1 MSLPQKPWSLPVA
14 QVLQALDT
22 DAREGLSPDEA
33 AARLRQFGP
42 NRLELEAPSPWWR
55 LLLAQFTDL
64 LVLLLLAAAAISV
77 AVGQM
82 EDAVLIA
89 VIVAANAGIG
99 FFQELQA
106 QQAIQAL
113 KQLTR
118 PKAHVWRQGQLMEI
132 AAEELVP
139 GDLLELT
146 AGTILGA
153 DARVVEASDLTADES
168 PLTGESLPVEKRPE
182 PVPEDA
188 PLADRRSMLHA
199 GTAVLTGRGRAVV
212 VATGMETQLGRI
224 ARMVHQARPE
234 PTPLQQRLAQLSRT
248 LAVAVVVICVVV
260 FVAGY
265 LRSHIDA
272 RTMFLS
278 AVSLAVAAIPE
289 GLPAVITVTLAL
301 AARRMARRHAIVR
314 QLPAVETLGSVD
326 VICSDK
332 TGTMT
337 QGRMEVARTVPVAEV
352 PQWETRLLEAAVL
365 CNDAQLAPD
374 GTPQGTP
381 TENALV
387 AAAQRAGIDV
397 ALLRSRW
404 ARLDEVPFSSA
415 RKRMATLHRTPQG
428 QRLLLVKGAAEQV
441 LARCQGLCT
450 PEGNRPW
457 DQTTRD
463 HWDRL
468 ADHLAD
474 QGYRVLAVACR
485 SWPEERLPHD
495 AEAVER
501 ELWLLGLLALMD
513 PLRPEVPEAV
523 ARCRSAGIQVKMITG
538 DHARTARTIAAQA
551 GLLEAEAEVVT
562 GAELDRMEEE
572 ELRRRMPRIG
582 VFARVAPA
590 HKLRIVRALQ
600 AQDHVVAMTGDGV
613 NDAPALKQADIGV
626 AMGQAGTDV
635 SKEAARMVLADD
647 NFATIV
653 AAVEQ
658 GRVVYDN
665 IRKFVQYLL
674 TANAAEVLV
683 LFLGVMAGWPL
694 PLLPVHLLWI
704 NLVTDGLPALALGFE
719 PPERDV
725 MRRRPRPRNES
736 IFAGGVGT
744 QLVAFAAVMTT
755 GVLGVF
761 WWYLPR
767 AVEADSP
774 EVRYARTLV
783 FFTLA
788 VMQLFFV
795 LGLRR
800 RGEPIWHPST
810 WHNPLLWGS
819 VGVGLALQLAT
830 VYVPVLQPWFRTVPL
845 SGADLGVA
853 VAVAA
858 VPLVLLELWKLA
870 ARSVHSGRG
879 ERGK

>member
-1 MSLPQKPWSLPVA
+1 MSLVDKPWSLSA
-14 QVLQALDT
+14 EELLQTLGT
-22 DAREGLSPDEA
+22 DPHQGLSSAEA
-33 AARLRQFGP
+33 ARRLAQYGP
-42 NRLELEAPSPWWR
+42 NRMELEPPPPWWR
-55 LLLAQFTDL
+55 LLLGQFTDL
-64 LVLLLLAAAAISV
+64 LVLLLLAAAAVSLLV
-77 AVGQM
+77 EQV
-82 EDAVLIA
+82 EDAVLIG
-89 VIVAANAGIG
+89 VIVLANAGIG

-118 PKAHVWRQGQLMEI
+118 PRAQLWRNGQLQQLP
-132 AAEELVP
+132 AEELVP
-139 GDLLELT
+139 GDLLELNP
-146 AGTILGA
+146 GTILAA
-153 DARVVEASDLTADES
+153 DARVVQAADLTADEAT
-168 PLTGESLPVEKRPE
+168 LTGESLPVEKRPE
-182 PVPEDA
+182 PVGAET

-199 GTAVLTGRGRAVV
+199 GTAVLAGHGRAVV
-212 VATGMETQLGRI
+212 VATGMQTQLGQI
-224 ARMVHQARPE
+224 ARMVGQARPE
-234 PTPLQQRLAQLSRT
+234 PTPLQQRLAGLSRT
-248 LAVAVVVICVVV
+248 LAVAVVAICVVV

-301 AARRMARRHAIVR
+301 AARRMARRRAIVR

-337 QGRMEVARTVPVAEV
+337 QGRMEVAQAVPTADE
-352 PQWETRLLEAAVL
+352 QAAHRRLLEAAVL

-381 TENALV
+381 TEKALV
-387 AAAQRAGIDV
+387 TAAQRAGVDV
-397 ALLRSRW
+397 AHLRSRW
-404 ARLDEVPFSSA
+404 PRLGEVPFSSA

-428 QRLLLVKGAAEQV
+428 ELQLLVKGAAEQV
-441 LARCQGLCT
+441 LRRCQGLCT
-450 PEGNRPW
+450 PQGNQPW
-457 DQTTRD
+457 DEATRA
-463 HWDRL
+463 HWDTL
-468 ADHLAD
+468 ADQLAD

-485 SWPEERLPHD
+485 PWPEETLPQE
-495 AEAVER
+495 AEQVEQ

-513 PLRPEVPEAV
+513 PLRPEVPQAV
-523 ARCRSAGIQVKMITG
+523 ARCRSAGVRVIMITG
-538 DHARTARTIAAQA
+538 DHARTARTIARQA
-551 GLLEAEAEVVT
+551 GLLDGQGEVVT
-562 GAELDRMEEE
+562 GGELDRMDDQ
-572 ELRRRMPRIG
+572 ELQTRIG
-582 VFARVAPA
+582 RIAVFARVAPA
-590 HKLRIVRALQ
+590 HKLRIVQALQ
-600 AQDHVVAMTGDGV
+600 AQQHVVAMTGDGV

-626 AMGQAGTDV
+626 AMGQTGTDV

-683 LFLGVMAGWPL
+683 LFLGVLAGWPL

-725 MRRRPRPRNES
+725 MRRRPRPRDES
-736 IFAGGVGT
+736 IFAGGVGV
-744 QLVAFAAVMTT
+744 QLVVFAGVMTA

-761 WWYLPR
+761 WWWLP
-767 AVEADSP
+767 AQPQADSP
-774 EVRYARTLV
+774 GVIYARTLV

-800 RGEPIWHPST
+800 RSDPLWHRRSWT
-810 WHNPLLWGS
+810 NPLLWAS
-819 VGVGLALQLAT
+819 VALGVVLQLGT
-830 VYVPVLQPWFRTVPL
+830 IYVPVAARWFRTVPL
-845 SGADLGVA
+845 SAADLLLA
-853 VAVAA
+853 SAVAA
-858 VPLVLLELWKLA
+858 VPLVLLEGWKLLQGL
-870 ARSVHSGRG
+870 RGRTV
-879 ERGK
+879 